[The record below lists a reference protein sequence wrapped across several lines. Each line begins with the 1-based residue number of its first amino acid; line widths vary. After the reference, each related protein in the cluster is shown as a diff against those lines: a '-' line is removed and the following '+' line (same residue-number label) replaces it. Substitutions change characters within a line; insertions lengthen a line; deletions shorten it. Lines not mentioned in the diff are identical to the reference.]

1 MAKSL
6 TIPPLTEDLAQVLI
20 DAATI
25 ERRVDELAFE
35 ISKDYQKARHALE
48 MDLAELDTYFLKN
61 DTVLSSSFIIT

>member
-35 ISKDYQKARHALE
+35 ISKDYRNISQPL
-48 MDLAELDTYFLKN
+48 LIIGVLKG
-61 DTVLSSSFIIT
+61 